1 MPHADLRAVPNLR
14 GFRSR
19 SGMTRMSDEVP
30 VYDHP
35 GVKQTVDRNAKGREA
50 PMVIRPRDLV
60 RLVKQVVGTFRSSD
74 SRRPK
79 T

>member
-1 MPHADLRAVPNLR
+1 
-14 GFRSR
+14 
-19 SGMTRMSDEVP
+19 MSDELP
-30 VYDHP
+30 ACDHP

-50 PMVIRPRDLV
+50 PMVIGPRDLV

-79 T
+79 RD